1 MTPPK
6 PLCSERVYSR
16 NFNDPPRNCRAPATR
31 DGFCYAHLPETIKA
45 REERAVAAAAKRLR
59 KKNLE
64 QRRLLL
70 IPILDQAKKTRNKL
84 EEKHQF
90 GAGVIVREIEDAIR
104 ES

>member
-1 MTPPK
+1 MTQPK

-16 NFNDPPRNCRAPATR
+16 NFNEPARACQHLAAR
-31 DGFCYAHLPETIKA
+31 DGFCYAHHPQTVKA
-45 REERAVAAAAKRLR
+45 RDAQAMTKGLERLR

-70 IPILDQAKKTRNKL
+70 IPVLDQAKKTRNKL

-90 GAGVIVREIEDAIR
+90 GAGVIVREIEDWIR